1 MRFPLRS
8 LYVLT
13 DPNLSHGRSHVEIVR
28 EAIAG
33 GAEIVQLRDKS
44 ASTRELVQIGETLRQ
59 ITYEAGVVFIVNDRV
74 DVALAVEADGVHLG
88 AEDMPIGHARRL
100 MDGKIVGAS
109 VDNEREAIRAV
120 EEGADYVAIGPI
132 FPTTTKPDAG
142 PVADVDMIRRVKEAV
157 DVPVVAGVAHGV
169 WLGGQGGDSRL
180 KGARRV
186 VEPVRR
192 LVLLYLVFLDGLL
205 QFLLLDCQPLGIE
218 QQCWFVSL
226 PGVSSQMTWFFLSGT
241 AGDLFRWS
249 GIPVSLQWER
259 RCGHAR

>member
-1 MRFPLRS
+1 MRS

-44 ASTRELVQIGETLRQ
+44 ASTRELVQIGETLRR
-59 ITYEAGVVFIVNDRV
+59 ITHEAEVVFIVNDRV

-100 MDGKIVGAS
+100 MGGRIVGAS

-142 PVADVDMIRRVKEAV
+142 PVAGVDMIRRVKEAV
-157 DVPVVAGVAHGV
+157 DVPVVAI
-169 WLGGQGGDSRL
+169 GGINSLNARQVIEAGADSI
-180 KGARRV
+180 AVISAV
-186 VEPVRR
+186 VSAPDVRR
-192 LVLLYLVFLDGLL
+192 AARVLTEIIKSHL
-205 QFLLLDCQPLGIE
+205 
-218 QQCWFVSL
+218 
-226 PGVSSQMTWFFLSGT
+226 
-241 AGDLFRWS
+241 
-249 GIPVSLQWER
+249 
-259 RCGHAR
+259 

>member
-1 MRFPLRS
+1 MRS

-44 ASTRELVQIGETLRQ
+44 ASTRELVQIGETLRR
-59 ITYEAGVVFIVNDRV
+59 ITHEAEVVFIVNDRV
-74 DVALAVEADGVHLG
+74 VVALAVEADGVHLG

-100 MDGKIVGAS
+100 MGRRIVGAS

-157 DVPVVAGVAHGV
+157 DVPVVAI
-169 WLGGQGGDSRL
+169 GGINSGNVRQVIEAGADSI
-180 KGARRV
+180 AVISAV
-186 VEPVRR
+186 VSAPDVRR
-192 LVLLYLVFLDGLL
+192 AARVLTE
-205 QFLLLDCQPLGIE
+205 I
-218 QQCWFVSL
+218 
-226 PGVSSQMTWFFLSGT
+226 
-241 AGDLFRWS
+241 
-249 GIPVSLQWER
+249 IK
-259 RCGHAR
+259 GHL

>member
-44 ASTRELVQIGETLRQ
+44 ASTRELVQIGETLRR
-59 ITYEAGVVFIVNDRV
+59 ITHEAEVVFIVNDRV

-100 MDGKIVGAS
+100 MGRRIVGAS

-142 PVADVDMIRRVKEAV
+142 PVAGVDMIRRVKEAV
-157 DVPVVAGVAHGV
+157 DVPVVAI
-169 WLGGQGGDSRL
+169 GGINSLNARQVIEAGADSI
-180 KGARRV
+180 AVISAV
-186 VEPVRR
+186 VSAPAVRR
-192 LVLLYLVFLDGLL
+192 AARVLTEIIKSHL
-205 QFLLLDCQPLGIE
+205 
-218 QQCWFVSL
+218 
-226 PGVSSQMTWFFLSGT
+226 
-241 AGDLFRWS
+241 
-249 GIPVSLQWER
+249 
-259 RCGHAR
+259 